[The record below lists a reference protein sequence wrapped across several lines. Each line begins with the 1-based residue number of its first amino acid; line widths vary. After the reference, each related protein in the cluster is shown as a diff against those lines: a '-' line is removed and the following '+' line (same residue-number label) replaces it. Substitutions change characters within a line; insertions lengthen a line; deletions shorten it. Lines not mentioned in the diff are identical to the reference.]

1 MYRRN
6 AFLAASALLLI
17 GVAACTYNPSFQA
30 DASTLVCKDNNGCPS
45 GYRCV
50 IASGAT
56 SGFCCNQPTDNA
68 CFVSPARDATTA
80 PTGTDGPADLNRA
93 SDVLVVADVN
103 PADRGGTQVPDS
115 SPPGVDAAADLAVDQ
130 TGTGGTGDASN
141 ADAPATP
148 GAGDAPVATGGKDA
162 GGSDRATDSGGV
174 TVTGDAGVPLGFTA
188 SPVLIFAGDSCTL
201 TWSVTGATSLS
212 IDPGIGSV
220 LGKTFQVVTPTQTT
234 SYTLTLNGSTSA
246 QVTVTVLSP
255 VFTATGS
262 MTADRDLPTATLLK
276 DGKVLIAGGWKSS
289 GSAYTLDPLLPTVEQ
304 FDPAAGT
311 FVPIGSMTEN
321 RAAHTATLLQNGQVL
336 IVGGYHDIDSVNDL
350 YLAATTAETYDP
362 ATTKFTATGSL
373 NQKRAYHTATLLQNG
388 KVLVAGGLYTDV
400 SASGIF
406 VYLASAEI
414 YDPGTAKFAAIGSMS
429 LKRSGHTATL
439 LQSGKVLITGETA
452 ELYDPGAGKF
462 MPTAGSMT
470 ASRWYHTATLLP
482 DGKVLIAGGED
493 DSGNSSASAELYDP
507 DTGKFTATGNMTEV
521 RNGHTATL
529 LQDGKVLITGGY
541 DVANLLM
548 LASAEVYD
556 PITGTF
562 VGTHSMTAARE
573 DHTATPLLNGT
584 VLIAGGQ
591 TDTTSAT
598 ASAELYGASGGSCS
612 GTMCASMCS
621 DLTTEVNN
629 CGACGAKCYAISPST
644 AVCTESSCLVTLAS
658 GQNGNL
664 GIAVDAT
671 SVYWTNNGDG
681 TVMKV
686 ASAGGTPT
694 TLATG
699 QGNPDGIAVDA
710 TSVYWTNNGTSA
722 NAHNDGTVVKVAIGG
737 GAPTTLASG
746 QVYPIG
752 IAVDGTSV
760 YWANNGATDTD
771 GAVMKVAGSG
781 GTPTTLVSGQ
791 TNPYSVALDGTSVY
805 WTNKGT
811 YDNNYADGMVMKVLK
826 GGGTTA
832 TLASAQSDPHGIA
845 VDATSVYWTNY
856 GDGTVMKTALAGGT
870 RTTLASGQ
878 GDLYDV
884 AVDATS
890 VYWPSVNSGDVM
902 TVPISGGTP
911 TTLAAGEA
919 ARHGLAIDSTSVYWT
934 TDDAL
939 AVRKLTPK

>member
-1 MYRRN
+1 MHRRN
-6 AFLAASALLLI
+6 AFLIASAVLLT
-17 GVAACTYNPSFQA
+17 GFAACTYNPSFKA
-30 DASTLVCKDNNGCPS
+30 DPTTLTCKDPNGCPS

-50 IASGAT
+50 AGS
-56 SGFCCNQPTDNA
+56 CCNKSEDSA
-68 CFVSPARDATTA
+68 CSGSPGRDATIIDVA
-80 PTGTDGPADLNRA
+80 ATDSPADLNRA
-93 SDVLVVADVN
+93 SDVLVQLDVN
-103 PADRGGTQVPDS
+103 AADRGNTQVPDTIS
-115 SPPGVDAAADLAVDQ
+115 VGVDAAPDLAGDQ
-130 TGTGGTGDASN
+130 AGTGGAGGAGGTGGEGGTGGTG
-141 ADAPATP
+141 
-148 GAGDAPVATGGKDA
+148 GAGDAGKLDAAVDASDAAVATGGTGA
-162 GGSDRATDSGGV
+162 GGTGGTAGAGGTTV
-174 TVTGDAGVPLGFTA
+174 TVDAGVPLGFTA
-188 SPVLIFAGDSCTL
+188 SPALIFAGDSCTL

-220 LGKTFQVVTPTQTT
+220 LGKTFQMVTPTQTT

-262 MTADRDLPTATLLK
+262 MTVDRDLPTATLLK
-276 DGKVLIAGGWKSS
+276 DGKVLIAGGQESS
-289 GSAYTLDPLLPTVEQ
+289 GSAYTLDPLLPSAEQ
-304 FDPAAGT
+304 FDPATGT

-362 ATTKFTATGSL
+362 ATKKFTATGSL

-388 KVLVAGGLYTDV
+388 KVLVAGGLYTDI

-414 YDPGTAKFAAIGSMS
+414 YDPGTAKFTAIGSMS

-521 RNGHTATL
+521 RYGHTATL

-541 DVANLLM
+541 DVANLLR

-573 DHTATPLLNGT
+573 DHTATPLLDGT
-584 VLIAGGQ
+584 VLIAGGHS
-591 TDTTSAT
+591 DTTSAT

-629 CGACGAKCYAISPST
+629 CGACGAKCSAISPST

-699 QGNPDGIAVDA
+699 QGSPDGIAVDA
-710 TSVYWTNNGTSA
+710 TSVYWTNENTAGST
-722 NAHNDGTVVKVAIGG
+722 
-737 GAPTTLASG
+737 
-746 QVYPIG
+746 
-752 IAVDGTSV
+752 
-760 YWANNGATDTD
+760 
-771 GAVMKVAGSG
+771 VMKVPIMG
-781 GTPTTLVSGQ
+781 GP
-791 TNPYSVALDGTSVY
+791 
-805 WTNKGT
+805 
-811 YDNNYADGMVMKVLK
+811 
-826 GGGTTA
+826 A
-832 TLASAQSDPHGIA
+832 TILASAQKGPVGI
-845 VDATSVYWTNY
+845 VLDVTTVYWVNY
-856 GDGTVMKTALAGGT
+856 GSGTVMK
-870 RTTLASGQ
+870 
-878 GDLYDV
+878 
-884 AVDATS
+884 
-890 VYWPSVNSGDVM
+890 
-902 TVPISGGTP
+902 
-911 TTLAAGEA
+911 
-919 ARHGLAIDSTSVYWT
+919 
-934 TDDAL
+934 
-939 AVRKLTPK
+939 LTPK